1 MFIKASSAMKKLVIL
16 ILSLAFLCSYTELRQ
31 LFKMPLLIEHYKKH
45 CSENGDISFLAFLRL
60 HYSEQEKND
69 NDEQEDNQLPFK
81 QVTEKIYD
89 HIYITTSD
97 LVYIL
102 LIGNTNRLKVHYS
115 NFILTGTA
123 AAIFHPPRIC

>member
-1 MFIKASSAMKKLVIL
+1 
-16 ILSLAFLCSYTELRQ
+16 
-31 LFKMPLLIEHYKKH
+31 MPLLIEHYKKH